1 MYHQLMHS
9 NYMSLILRQEYLYA
23 VEFNR
28 KLNEFQL
35 LGDHTELVSSR
46 IDSLK
51 LKQQRLFSKLLF
63 KLYDEFNSSLSSAS
77 SSSSAATAASTA
89 GKSAPSTPADLRSYQ
104 NELKMN
110 SMDVEDAYDND
121 DEFEDDLGRT
131 MTMSRVSL
139 LMGAD
144 NEEERMKRLML
155 SDPSFSRIEESYTIQ
170 LGAQLKTTH
179 NLRLVRYALITTS
192 VVVKIVQIS
201 IPF

>member
-1 MYHQLMHS
+1 MHS

-63 KLYDEFNSSLSSAS
+63 KLYDEFNSSSS
-77 SSSSAATAASTA
+77 SSSSAAA

-110 SMDVEDAYDND
+110 SMDVEDAYAND

-179 NLRLVRYALITTS
+179 NLRLVRYIRDQLTS
-192 VVVKIVQIS
+192 MSRLLYFPNRHLVLNIR
-201 IPF
+201 FF

>member
-1 MYHQLMHS
+1 MFKKGKMYHQLMHS
-9 NYMSLILRQEYLYA
+9 NYMNLILRQEYLYA

-35 LGDHTELVSSR
+35 LGDHTDLVSSR
-46 IDSLK
+46 IDSVK

-63 KLYDEFNSSLSSAS
+63 KMYDEFKARSTLTAS
-77 SSSSAATAASTA
+77 KTAAA
-89 GKSAPSTPADLRSYQ
+89 VPSDLRAYKA
-104 NELKMN
+104 ELEL
-110 SMDVEDAYDND
+110 SEGDMDGGD
-121 DEFEDDLGRT
+121 DEFDDDLGRA

-144 NEEERMKRLML
+144 DEEERMRRLML

-179 NLRLVRYALITTS
+179 NLRLVR
-192 VVVKIVQIS
+192 
-201 IPF
+201 